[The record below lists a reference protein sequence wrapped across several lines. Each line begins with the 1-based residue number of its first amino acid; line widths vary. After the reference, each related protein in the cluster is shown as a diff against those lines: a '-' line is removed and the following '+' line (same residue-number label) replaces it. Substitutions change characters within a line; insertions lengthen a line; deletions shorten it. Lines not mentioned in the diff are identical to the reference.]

1 MPFKHRLPGL
11 APAAAHIPVLLRLA
25 GLGAG
30 AALAACGSSIPVA
43 SGSGGSSGNG
53 GCTAPAVPTFQSLY
67 RGPAPRPGPDLLYQA
82 LADAPQLQNTG
93 VWQAPP
99 ILVSGA
105 SAYRACEFL
114 YQDFL
119 YDDHGGRQLP
129 DPTDPL
135 VLSLS
140 AGLGGQITALTDG
153 SIFAL
158 PNGTYTYPTGAG
170 YAGNAADLVEF
181 RVKPLADATALR
193 ITLNTLNDPSLPAF
207 TLALGGAAGST
218 MSWPHGANVKS
229 PAALFLTVHGSTVE
243 LLKADGSLAGGDAP
257 SLSLDRARRQYTVL
271 VPHSA
276 WNPGRDTVR
285 MALGVG
291 LWDNGK
297 GQYMLPGAVAS
308 ATAPGGAGT
317 ASAPAAFFNLAFRSN
332 AQEPFPD
339 IQGPVNG
346 VGTELNPA
354 FWRDQAQG
362 AALASGDISAFF
374 ASVDFGKLADG
385 VNDELPDQPGG
396 VPQSGPMDRILASHF
411 ELAQGLD
418 FSVLC
423 GSSASCKGEYLGRLQ
438 PYAIYV
444 PKGAPPAGGWGL
456 QLLLHSLS
464 ANYNQFE
471 SSRNQSQFSQRGAGY
486 VVITPEGR
494 GADGWYYDYAGADT
508 WEVWAD
514 AAAHYPLNPAATDI
528 AGYSMG
534 GYGTY
539 KFSTQFPDLFAKA
552 QPTVGPPGEGVWI
565 PPAPPSGG
573 DQSNTNRMLASLRNI
588 PYLIWD
594 ETTDEL
600 VPVAGVVQQAQTFGS
615 LGYRYEFDLYTVGE
629 HLTLAVNDQYAPA
642 AAFLATD
649 QVDYNPPHVSY
660 VYNPTMDFASLG
672 TASGHAYW
680 LSGVSLR
687 DASGAAPLGTVDV
700 RSEGFGVG
708 DPTPSGVST
717 GSGVLEGGS
726 VAPLPYVSQAQIWSA
741 APATTAADVLN
752 ITASNVSSITIDPA
766 RARVDCKA
774 RLNVTSDGPLRVILS
789 GC

>member
-1 MPFKHRLPGL
+1 MPQAKPLYRIALSAAAIAAAQALGGCGSSQPVSGNAGGGGGGGNCA
-11 APAAAHIPVLLRLA
+11 APAAPLYH
-25 GLGAG
+25 
-30 AALAACGSSIPVA
+30 
-43 SGSGGSSGNG
+43 
-53 GCTAPAVPTFQSLY
+53 SLY
-67 RGPAPRPGPDLLYQA
+67 GGPAPRPGPDLLYQP
-82 LADAPQLQNTG
+82 LADAPQLQNSG

-99 ILVSGA
+99 ILISGA

-119 YDDHGGRQLP
+119 YDDHGARQVQ

-135 VLSLS
+135 VLALS
-140 AGLGGQITALTDG
+140 AGLAGSTSALTDG

-158 PNGTYTYPTGAG
+158 PNGTYTYPTAAG

-181 RVKPLADATALR
+181 RVKPLADATAFR

-207 TLALGGAAGST
+207 TLAIGGTPGSRVG
-218 MSWPHGANVKS
+218 WPHGANVSS
-229 PAALFLTVHGSTVE
+229 PAALFLTVHGTTVE
-243 LLKADGSLAGGDAP
+243 LLNADGSAAAGDAP
-257 SLSLDRARRQYTVL
+257 GLSLDAARRQYTVRL
-271 VPHSA
+271 PHTA
-276 WNPGRDTVR
+276 WNPGRGTVR
-285 MALGVG
+285 LALGVG
-291 LWDNGK
+291 LWDNANGT
-297 GQYMLPGAVAS
+297 YLLPGAVAS
-308 ATAPGGAGT
+308 AGAPGGAGVAT
-317 ASAPAAFFNLAFRSN
+317 APAAFFNLAFRSN
-332 AQEPFPD
+332 TQEPFPSV
-339 IQGPVNG
+339 QGPVNG
-346 VGTELNPA
+346 VGAEINPA

-385 VNDELPDQPGG
+385 VNDDMPDQPGG

-423 GSSASCKGEYLGRLQ
+423 GSSAACKGEYLGRLQ
-438 PYAIYV
+438 PYALYV
-444 PKGAPPAGGWGL
+444 PAGAPAAGGWGL

-464 ANYNQFE
+464 ANYNQFL
-471 SSRNQSQFSQRGAGY
+471 SSRNQAQFSQRGAGY

-514 AAAHYPLNPAATDI
+514 VAAHYPLDPAATDI

-552 QPTVGPPGEGVWI
+552 QPTVGPPAEGVWV

-573 DQSNTNRMLASLRNI
+573 DQSNTNRMLGSVRNI

-600 VPVAGVVQQAQTFGS
+600 VPVAGVLQQAQTFGS

-649 QVDYNPPHVSY
+649 KVDRNPPHVTY

-680 LSGVSLR
+680 VSDVVLR
-687 DASGAAPLGTVDV
+687 DGSGAAPLGTVDV
-700 RSEGFGVG
+700 RSEGFGLG
-708 DPTPSGVST
+708 DPAPSGVSN
-717 GSGVLEGGS
+717 GAGVLEGGAI
-726 VAPLPYVSQAQIWSA
+726 APLPYLSQAQAWGAPPA
-741 APATTAADVLN
+741 APVADVLD

-774 RLNVTSDGPLRVILS
+774 RLNVNSDGPLTVILS